1 MEIHMLEVME
11 TIICYLKNNE
21 EWLSLV
27 INSVLTLL
35 IIWQTFS
42 LAKRQN
48 KQDLELNIQ
57 QERFQKE
64 LQKRQLQL
72 DTFEYKNEIYMVIT
86 KVGQLTAEY
95 DVYFEKNI
103 VKDKTYKQLY
113 DIFGTYMDVLK
124 IDVSEILAK
133 LRQAEYFFESYIYD
147 VICDVA
153 INFNEI
159 TGDVGKFKLYPQ
171 ILTDEEME
179 HFRNALLEDIE
190 TRCKAVNKHMVY
202 LHSIIPQKLQ
212 LNNSNFAHR

>member
-1 MEIHMLEVME
+1 
-11 TIICYLKNNE
+11 
-21 EWLSLV
+21 
-27 INSVLTLL
+27 
-35 IIWQTFS
+35 
-42 LAKRQN
+42 
-48 KQDLELNIQ
+48 
-57 QERFQKE
+57 
-64 LQKRQLQL
+64 
-72 DTFEYKNEIYMVIT
+72 
-86 KVGQLTAEY
+86 
-95 DVYFEKNI
+95 
-103 VKDKTYKQLY
+103 
-113 DIFGTYMDVLK
+113 MDVLK

-212 LNNSNFAHR
+212 LNNLYD

>member
-133 LRQAEYFFESYIYD
+133 LRQAEYFFEFYIYD
-147 VICDVA
+147 VIYDVA

-212 LNNSNFAHR
+212 LNNLYD

>member
-95 DVYFEKNI
+95 DVYFEKSI

-133 LRQAEYFFESYIYD
+133 LRQAEYFFEFYIYD
-147 VICDVA
+147 VIYDVA

-212 LNNSNFAHR
+212 LNNLYD